1 MPRITGQPA
10 KDIGPQADHQAMHA
24 RPLEAAPQKSGR
36 PVGRPAKM
44 EMPALP
50 ELALNPVEQDLL
62 DYFLWAYHTEFP
74 DLKPTDNLI
83 LFLAAVEWIKYLRM
97 IREELE
103 TGKLVTM
110 SRQHPGVSL
119 RGLLDQLSVTRK
131 ARTSHST
138 PPESDEARDRKST
151 RLNSSH
157 QIISYPVFFLKKKKQ
172 HILPPPSTTS

>member
-50 ELALNPVEQDLL
+50 ELALNPVEQDLF

-74 DLKPTDNLI
+74 DLKPTTNPI
-83 LFLAAVEWIKYLRM
+83 LFPPPPEWIK
-97 IREELE
+97 
-103 TGKLVTM
+103 
-110 SRQHPGVSL
+110 HPPM
-119 RGLLDQLSVTRK
+119 TR
-131 ARTSHST
+131 
-138 PPESDEARDRKST
+138 P
-151 RLNSSH
+151 
-157 QIISYPVFFLKKKKQ
+157 QIK
-172 HILPPPSTTS
+172 T